1 MSDTGA
7 RAGTG
12 RLLERKAQLDSRLA
26 AQPSLAERLRELRSW
41 QAQRLERTYA
51 DQRADPRR
59 AAAIG
64 FFLSDLYGPQDF
76 SRRDRDLAKASAVL
90 RHTLPPSALKLL
102 ELALELEVLSE
113 DLDLAMI
120 EHLPAGQ
127 IRAETYA
134 QAYRAVGRPE
144 ARRRQIELI
153 LEIGAR
159 LGRTVRI
166 PLIGLALRA
175 ARAPARLAGFGALQ
189 DFFERGFAAFRSMSS
204 AAPLLEAVRVRETAY
219 MTSLLGEL
227 ARAAVAAVGIRDS

>member
-1 MSDTGA
+1 MSHAGA
-7 RAGTG
+7 RAGTA

-26 AQPSLAERLRELRSW
+26 AQPQLVERLRELRSW
-41 QAQRLERTYA
+41 QAQRLQRTYA

-59 AAAIG
+59 AAAMG

-76 SRRDRDLAKASAVL
+76 SRRDRELTEASAVL
-90 RHTLPPSALKLL
+90 WRTLPPSALKLL
-102 ELALELEVLSE
+102 ELAIELEVLSE
-113 DLDLAMI
+113 DLDLAVS
-120 EHLPAGQ
+120 ECLAAGP
-127 IRAETYA
+127 ISAETYA

-175 ARAPARLAGFGALQ
+175 ARAPARIAGFGALQ
-189 DFFERGFAAFRSMSS
+189 DFLERGFAAFRRMPG
-204 AAPLLEAVRVRETAY
+204 AAPLLEAIRDRETAF
-219 MTSLLGEL
+219 MTSLLGEVP
-227 ARAAVAAVGIRDS
+227 RGAAPALGNRDA